1 VFYCNKSFRF
11 LYNNMMASQT
21 SFLKYYQ
28 KYKDKI
34 YNFFWYRV
42 YFNRSLAEDLTSEVF
57 IKALAHYDGFDHN
70 GSFQAWIY
78 TIARNHFINY
88 CRQAG
93 REVSLE
99 SAFQIKDNYLNRINA
114 GIELEK
120 VFAYINELSDNHR
133 DVLLFKFV
141 DGLSNKE
148 IADLLNKEEGAVR
161 TQISRAM
168 ATLKEK
174 YEYEQSDRKKIK

>member
-1 VFYCNKSFRF
+1 
-11 LYNNMMASQT
+11 MMASQT
-21 SFLKYYQ
+21 SFLKHYQ

-42 YFNRSLAEDLTSEVF
+42 NFNRYIAEDLTSEVF
-57 IKALAHYDGFDHN
+57 IKALSHFDSFDDS

-78 TIARNHFINY
+78 AIARNHFINY

-93 REVSLE
+93 RELPLE
-99 SAFQIKDNYLNRINA
+99 SAYEIKEDMLSRINA

-133 DVLLFKFV
+133 EVLLFKFV
-141 DGLSNKE
+141 DGLNNKE
-148 IADLLNKEEGAVR
+148 IACLLKKEEGAVR
-161 TQISRAM
+161 TQISRAISI
-168 ATLKEK
+168 LKEK
-174 YEYEQSDRKKIK
+174 YDYEESNRKKII